1 MSRRV
6 LCVLLVVFCLS
17 LSALAGGGT
26 ATNTYWRPTLALSSA
41 GVTDDGNNAYLNGV
55 NGVQSYL
62 GAGGGNVNLV
72 TYATGRRLR
81 FTFDSSSAA
90 WRNSGLPQTFL
101 AEVTAYGVNY
111 YGTYVSMGV
120 GTTAQVAL
128 TIQFKYGG
136 QTYELSWASLA
147 AFHDTATSWAIS
159 WTTQDYPGYP
169 GFYPSNQAS
178 LSKVRN
184 RSRTTFGVVNMPIRF
199 SVQLA

>member
-1 MSRRV
+1 MSRRAACLLIFV
-6 LCVLLVVFCLS
+6 LVFGS
-17 LSALAGGGT
+17 FALAGGT
-26 ATNTYWRPTLALSSA
+26 ATNTYWRPTLALNSA
-41 GVTDDGNNAYLNGV
+41 GVTDDGNNAYLNGAS
-55 NGVQSYL
+55 GVQSYL
-62 GAGGGNVNLV
+62 GAGGNNVNLV

-81 FTFDSSSAA
+81 FTFESSSTA
-90 WRNSGLPQTFL
+90 WRNSGLPQSFL

-147 AFHDTATSWAIS
+147 AFHDTATSWAVT

-169 GFYPSNQAS
+169 GFYPSNQAT

-184 RSRTTFGVVNMPIRF
+184 RSRTKFGVVNMPIRF